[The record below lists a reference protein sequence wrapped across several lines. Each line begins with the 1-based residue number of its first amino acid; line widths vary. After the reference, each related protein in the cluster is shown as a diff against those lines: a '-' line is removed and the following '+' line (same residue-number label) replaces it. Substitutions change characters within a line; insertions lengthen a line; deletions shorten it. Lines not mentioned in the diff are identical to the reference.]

1 MTKTTKQ
8 KVMEKIMTAPKAKV
22 QGKTYNVLPHTA
34 ILGLS
39 KSEDS
44 ATRRLREMARKFE
57 GNAYEL
63 KGDRYLIDPQF
74 VKWLKKNQ

>member
-1 MTKTTKQ
+1 MTKTITS
-8 KVMEKIMTAPKAKV
+8 KVVEAIVNAPKAKV
-22 QGKTYNVLPHTA
+22 NRRTMHVLDHSE

-44 ATRRLREMARKFE
+44 ATRRLREKAQDYP
-57 GNAYEL
+57 GVAYEL
-63 KGDRYLIDPQF
+63 KDNRYLIDPQF